1 MNALIGLE
9 DKSQLALSSSGIG
22 LPQPGQQPRDPGPAL
37 LQGHPLRGNLFDAV
51 LHRLRIPSQRDHRFQ
66 TNVADSEGFLA
77 RKDLK
82 PLVIRHDSSGF
93 GSVFTVYD
101 RTIDGFSSQYPPV
114 LQGGLGLLISQE
126 SA

>member
-9 DKSQLALSSSGIG
+9 DKSKLALSSSGIG

-37 LQGHPLRGNLFDAV
+37 LRGHPLRGNLFDAV

>member
-9 DKSQLALSSSGIG
+9 DKSKLALSSSGIG

-37 LQGHPLRGNLFDAV
+37 RRV
-51 LHRLRIPSQRDHRFQ
+51 RIPSQRDHRFQ

-82 PLVIRHDSSGF
+82 PLVIRHDLSGF

-101 RTIDGFSSQYPPV
+101 RTIEGFSSQYHPV
-114 LQGGLGLLISQE
+114 FQGGLGFSISQE

>member
-22 LPQPGQQPRDPGPAL
+22 LPQPGQPHRQQPRDPGPAL
-37 LQGHPLRGNLFDAV
+37 RRV
-51 LHRLRIPSQRDHRFQ
+51 RIPSQRDHRFQ

-82 PLVIRHDSSGF
+82 PLVIRHDLSGF

-101 RTIDGFSSQYPPV
+101 RTIEGFSSQYHPV
-114 LQGGLGLLISQE
+114 FQGGLGFSISQE